1 LRLVPDD
8 KIKNNEKENVNE
20 EVNSKFVISFR
31 NHRYF
36 IPKVSSF
43 YCFNKENKYQH
54 EFIINKNTFKN
65 DIVGF
70 LIDENSKMDLGV
82 YIQIYKENVYDYV
95 KEMKNLIKN
104 DSNRKIIGEDLFEC
118 PLVNWCSIG
127 KLDRSPEFEIGGNKW
142 KIQFNRTNIKKN
154 IATFKLINSS
164 IGDNTEFVFVNL
176 VLYIR
181 KFYELHS
188 DETKVF
194 ISFQCFN
201 KTNNEYTFEKEL
213 NPGTKELI
221 ENGEAI
227 FGFYIRVYNN
237 TVLF

>member
-1 LRLVPDD
+1 
-8 KIKNNEKENVNE
+8 
-20 EVNSKFVISFR
+20 
-31 NHRYF
+31 
-36 IPKVSSF
+36 
-43 YCFNKENKYQH
+43 
-54 EFIINKNTFKN
+54 
-65 DIVGF
+65 
-70 LIDENSKMDLGV
+70 
-82 YIQIYKENVYDYV
+82 
-95 KEMKNLIKN
+95 MKNLIKN